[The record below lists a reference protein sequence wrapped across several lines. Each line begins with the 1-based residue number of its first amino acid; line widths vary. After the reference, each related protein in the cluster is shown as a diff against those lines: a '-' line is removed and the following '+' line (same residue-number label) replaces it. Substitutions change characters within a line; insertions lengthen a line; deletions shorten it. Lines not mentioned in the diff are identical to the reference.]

1 MKQLVAIVLLVALA
15 SIATPQ
21 KSSHTMIA
29 VVAHADD
36 ALTFAPL
43 LAHYSRQGAKVY
55 LVAVANEQTATSGR
69 LATPES
75 PHGPELTRIISD
87 ETRCFC
93 HELGIEPPIFLKFED
108 SKLGQVQRPPWA
120 YVAA

>member
-36 ALTFAPL
+36 ALTSHLFW
-43 LAHYSRQGAKVY
+43 
-55 LVAVANEQTATSGR
+55 
-69 LATPES
+69 
-75 PHGPELTRIISD
+75 RIIPD
-87 ETRCFC
+87 NARRFTWLR
-93 HELGIEPPIFLKFED
+93 
-108 SKLGQVQRPPWA
+108 
-120 YVAA
+120 